1 MGKDQFLVHN
11 EFPLNLN
18 DFWCYTDADK
28 MLSNVQNIN
37 QMFILNKSFQV
48 KTGPAK
54 RSSLEQVSEY

>member
-1 MGKDQFLVHN
+1 MHN